1 MSKVFGDMI
10 GRIFVGIWRGLDGLR
25 KFLHLVVLLTIFGF
39 VVGALRTS
47 IPHIADKSAL
57 VIAPKGEIV
66 EQLSGSAVD
75 QAMARVQGDARE
87 ETLLWDLVD
96 ALKAAKKDARIAAV
110 VLDLNSMTAGGQ
122 PTLAELTAAIKDFR
136 SSGKKVVAHATS
148 FLQESYY
155 VAAAA
160 DEIYLD
166 PMGLVAID
174 GYDRYRTYYKD
185 LLDKLGVE
193 VNLFRV
199 GAYKSAAEVYVRS
212 DMSPEDREESLAYLN
227 GLWFNYRKAVAEAR
241 GLTPTDISDYV
252 NNSVPAMLAAK
263 GNSAKVAL
271 DAKLVTGLKS
281 SLDVERRM
289 VELVGGDSKK
299 TEEKVEADKSDA
311 GESYNST
318 SLEDYLR
325 VVQAE
330 KRARSGGKDK
340 IGVIIAAGEILDGS
354 QPPGSVGGET
364 AAMLIRQARE
374 DDDVKA
380 IVLRVDSPGGSVF
393 ASEQIYREVRAAQE
407 AGKTVVVSMGDLAAS
422 GGYYIAS
429 SADEIWAHPATITG
443 SIGIFGAIPT
453 FQNTLNKLGVSVDGV
468 GTTKLSGQLRLDRPL
483 GEDAKVLLQ
492 SFIERGYEEF
502 LGHVAE
508 GRKKTRDEVH
518 AIAQGRV
525 WIGTD
530 AKSNGLVDH
539 LGLFDQAVKSAA
551 KLAELSDDY
560 EVERIEPELSW
571 AESLALQIKVWFATN
586 FVGDIAAHI
595 PALQVAREFEP
606 LQRELTRWSRMNARD
621 NRYAYCFCDVR

>member
-1 MSKVFGDMI
+1 MI

-96 ALKAAKKDARIAAV
+96 ALKAAKKDARISAV

-148 FLQESYY
+148 FMQESYY

-166 PMGLVAID
+166 PMGLIAID
-174 GYDRYRTYYKD
+174 GYERYRTYYKN

-227 GLWFNYRKAVAEAR
+227 ALWFNYRKAVAEAR

-263 GNSAKVAL
+263 GDSAKVAL

-289 VELVGGDSKK
+289 VELVGGDSSKK
-299 TEEKVEADKSDA
+299 TEEKVESKESDA

-330 KRARSGGKDK
+330 KRARAAGEDK

-354 QPPGSVGGET
+354 QPPGTVGGET

-374 DDDVKA
+374 NDDIKA
-380 IVLRVDSPGGSVF
+380 IVLRVDSPGGSVL
-393 ASEQIYREVRAAQE
+393 ASEEIYREVRAAQE

-422 GGYYIAS
+422 GGYYIAA
-429 SADEIWAHPATITG
+429 SADEIWAHPSTITG

-453 FQNTLNKLGVSVDGV
+453 FQNTLKKIGVNVDGV
-468 GTTKLSGQLRLDRPL
+468 GTTKLSGQLRIDRPM

-502 LGHVAE
+502 LAHVAE

-530 AKSNGLVDH
+530 AKKNGLVDQ

-551 KLAELSDDY
+551 ARAGIKDY
-560 EVERIEPELSW
+560 DVERIEPQL
-571 AESLALQIKVWFATN
+571 SLAERLALRIRVWFAAN
-586 FVGDIAAHI
+586 VLGD
-595 PALQVAREFEP
+595 VARHSPLAKLSQQLEP
-606 LQRELTRWSRMNARD
+606 VQRELDRWTRMNARD

>member
-1 MSKVFGDMI
+1 MI

-47 IPHIADKSAL
+47 IPHIADRSAL

-66 EQLSGSAVD
+66 EQLTGSPVD
-75 QAMARVQGDARE
+75 QALARAQGERQS
-87 ETLLWDLVD
+87 ETLLWDLTD
-96 ALKAAKKDARIAAV
+96 ALKAAKKDPRISAV
-110 VLDLNSMTAGGQ
+110 VIDLNYMSGGGQ
-122 PTLAELTAAIKDFR
+122 PTLAEFTAAIKDFR

-174 GYDRYRTYYKD
+174 GYERYRTYYKD
-185 LLDKLGVE
+185 LFDKLGVE

-199 GAYKSAAEVYVRS
+199 GAYKSAAEIYVRT

-227 GLWFNYRKAVAEAR
+227 ALWLSYRTAVSEAR

-252 NNSVPAMLAAK
+252 NDLVPSMLAAK
-263 GNSAKVAL
+263 GNAAKVAF

-281 SLDVERRM
+281 SLEVERRL
-289 VELVGGDSKK
+289 VELVGSDTPEE
-299 TEEKVEADKSDA
+299 TEEKIEADESDA

-325 VVQAE
+325 VVHAE
-330 KRARSGGKDK
+330 KRARSAGEDK
-340 IGVIIAAGEILDGS
+340 VGVIIAAGEILDGS
-354 QPPGSVGGET
+354 QPPGTVGGET
-364 AAMLIRQARE
+364 AAELIRSARE

-393 ASEQIYREVRAAQE
+393 ASEQIYREIRAAQE
-407 AGKTVVVSMGDLAAS
+407 DGKPVVVSMGDLAAS

-453 FQNTLNKLGVSVDGV
+453 FQNTLKKIGVNVDGV
-468 GTTKLSGQLRLDRPL
+468 GTTSLSGQLRIDRPL

-502 LGHVAE
+502 LSHVAE

-530 AKSNGLVDH
+530 AKGNGLVDH

-551 KLAELSDDY
+551 KLAEMDEY

-571 AESLALQIKVWFATN
+571 AESLALQVKVWFAKN
-586 FVGDIAAHI
+586 FVGDIAARI
-595 PALQVAREFEP
+595 PALQVARDFEP
-606 LQRELTRWSRMNARD
+606 LQRELARWSRMNARD

>member
-1 MSKVFGDMI
+1 MI

-25 KFLHLVVLLTIFGF
+25 KFLHLLVLLTIFGF

-47 IPHIADKSAL
+47 IPHIADASAL
-57 VIAPKGEIV
+57 VLAPKGEIV
-66 EQLSGSAVD
+66 EQLSGSPVD
-75 QAMARVQGDARE
+75 QALEKVQGNRKE
-87 ETLLWDLVD
+87 ETLLWDLID

-110 VLDLNSMTAGGQ
+110 VIDLNYMSGGGQ
-122 PTLAELTAAIKDFR
+122 PTLAEFTAAIKDFR

-166 PMGLVAID
+166 PLGLVAID
-174 GYDRYRTYYKD
+174 GYERYRTYYKD
-185 LLDKLGVE
+185 LFDKLGVE

-199 GAYKSAAEVYVRS
+199 GAYKSAAEVYVRT

-227 GLWFNYRKAVAEAR
+227 ALWLSYRTAVAEAR

-252 NNSVPAMLAAK
+252 ANLVPAMLAAK
-263 GNSAKVAL
+263 GDAAKVAL

-289 VELVGGDSKK
+289 VALVGGDSPEE
-299 TEEKVEADKSDA
+299 TEEKIEADESDA
-311 GESYNST
+311 GESFNST

-325 VVQAE
+325 VVHAE
-330 KRARSGGKDK
+330 KSARGAGKDK
-340 IGVIIAAGEILDGS
+340 IGVVIASGEILDGS
-354 QPPGSVGGET
+354 QPPGTVGGET
-364 AAMLIRQARE
+364 AASLIREARE

-380 IVLRVDSPGGSVF
+380 IVIRVDSPGGSVF
-393 ASEQIYREVRAAQE
+393 ASEQIYREVRAAQ
-407 AGKTVVVSMGDLAAS
+407 ADGKPVIVSMGDLAAS

-453 FQNTLNKLGVSVDGV
+453 FQNTLKKIGVNVDGV
-468 GTTKLSGQLRLDRPL
+468 GTTNLSGQLRIDRPL
-483 GEDAKVLLQ
+483 GEDAKILLQ

-502 LGHVAE
+502 LAHVAE

-530 AKSNGLVDH
+530 AKNNGLVDQ
-539 LGLFDQAVKSAA
+539 LGPATTTSSASSPNSA
-551 KLAELSDDY
+551 GPRRSHC
-560 EVERIEPELSW
+560 RSR
-571 AESLALQIKVWFATN
+571 SGSRRTSSATSPRAYPRCRSP
-586 FVGDIAAHI
+586 VSS
-595 PALQVAREFEP
+595 
-606 LQRELTRWSRMNARD
+606 SRCSASSRAG
-621 NRYAYCFCDVR
+621 RA

>member
-1 MSKVFGDMI
+1 MI

-47 IPHIADKSAL
+47 IPHIADASAL

-66 EQLSGSAVD
+66 EQLSGSPVD
-75 QAMARVQGDARE
+75 QALEKVQGNAKE

-110 VLDLNSMTAGGQ
+110 VIDLNYLTGGGQ
-122 PTLAELTAAIKDFR
+122 PTLAEFTAAIKDFR

-174 GYDRYRTYYKD
+174 GYERYRTYYKE
-185 LLDKLGVE
+185 LFDKLGVE

-199 GAYKSAAEVYVRS
+199 GAYKSAAEVYVRT

-227 GLWFNYRKAVAEAR
+227 ALWLSYRTAVAEAR

-252 NNSVPAMLAAK
+252 ANLVPAMLAAK
-263 GNSAKVAL
+263 GDAAKVAL

-289 VELVGGDSKK
+289 VELVGSDSPKD
-299 TEEKVEADKSDA
+299 TEKKVEADKSDA

-330 KRARSGGKDK
+330 KRARGLGKDK
-340 IGVIIAAGEILDGS
+340 IGVIIASGEILDGS
-354 QPPGSVGGET
+354 QPPGTVGGET
-364 AAMLIRQARE
+364 AASLIREARE

-393 ASEQIYREVRAAQE
+393 ASEQIYREVRAAQV
-407 AGKTVVVSMGDLAAS
+407 AGKPVIVSMGDLAAS

-453 FQNTLNKLGVSVDGV
+453 FQNTLKKIGVSVDGV
-468 GTTKLSGQLRLDRPL
+468 GTTNLSGQLRIDRPL

-502 LGHVAE
+502 LQHVAE

-530 AKSNGLVDH
+530 AKKNGLVDQ

-551 KLAELSDDY
+551 KRANLTGDY
-560 EVERIEPELSW
+560 DVERIEPELSW
-571 AESLALQIKVWFATN
+571 AESLALQIKVWFAKN
-586 FVGDIAAHI
+586 FVGEIAARI

-606 LQRELTRWSRMNARD
+606 LQRELTRWTRMNARD

>member
-1 MSKVFGDMI
+1 MI

-47 IPHIADKSAL
+47 IPHIADGSAL

-66 EQLSGSAVD
+66 EQLSGSPVD
-75 QAMARVQGDARE
+75 QAIERVQGDAKE
-87 ETLLWDLVD
+87 ETLLWDLID

-110 VLDLNSMTAGGQ
+110 VIDLNYMSGGGQ
-122 PTLAELTAAIKDFR
+122 PTLAEFTSAIKDFR

-174 GYDRYRTYYKD
+174 GYERYRTYYKE
-185 LLDKLGVE
+185 LLDKIGVE

-199 GAYKSAAEVYVRS
+199 GAYKSAAEVYVRT

-227 GLWFNYRKAVAEAR
+227 ALWLSYRTAVAEAR

-252 NNSVPAMLAAK
+252 NNLVPAMLAAK
-263 GNSAKVAL
+263 GDAAKVAL

-289 VELVGGDSKK
+289 VELVGGDSPHQNV
-299 TEEKVEADKSDA
+299 EKVEAEESDA
-311 GESYNST
+311 GESFNST

-325 VVQAE
+325 VVHAE
-330 KRARSGGKDK
+330 KRARGAGKDK
-340 IGVIIAAGEILDGS
+340 IGVIIASGEILEGS
-354 QPPGSVGGET
+354 QPPGTVGGET
-364 AAMLIRQARE
+364 AASLIREARE

-393 ASEQIYREVRAAQE
+393 ASEQIYREVRAAQ
-407 AGKTVVVSMGDLAAS
+407 ADGKPVVVSMGDLAAS

-453 FQNTLNKLGVSVDGV
+453 FQNTLKKIGVSVDGV
-468 GTTKLSGQLRLDRPL
+468 GTTNLSGQLRIDRPM

-502 LGHVAE
+502 LAHVAE

-525 WIGTD
+525 WLGTD
-530 AKSNGLVDH
+530 AKNNGLVDQ

-551 KLAELSDDY
+551 KRANLSGDY
-560 EVERIEPELSW
+560 DVERIEPQLSW
-571 AESLALQIKVWFATN
+571 AETLALQIRVWFAEN
-586 FVGDIAAHI
+586 FVGDIAARI
-595 PALQVAREFEP
+595 PALQVAREFQP
-606 LQRELTRWSRMNARD
+606 LQRELARWSRMNARD

>member
-1 MSKVFGDMI
+1 MI
-10 GRIFVGIWRGLDGLR
+10 GRLFGVIWRGLDGLR
-25 KFLHLVVLLTIFGF
+25 KVLHLVLLLTLFGF

-66 EQLSGSAVD
+66 EQLTGSPVD
-75 QAMARVQGDARE
+75 QAIARAQGDAQA
-87 ETLLWDLVD
+87 ETLLWDLID
-96 ALKAAKKDARIAAV
+96 ALKAAKKDERIKAV
-110 VLDLNSMTAGGQ
+110 VLDLNYMSGGGQ

-136 SSGKKVVAHATS
+136 SSGKKVIAYATS

-155 VAAAA
+155 VAASA
-160 DEIYLD
+160 DEVYLD
-166 PMGLVAID
+166 PQGLVAID
-174 GYDRYRTYYKD
+174 GYERYRTYYKE
-185 LLDKLGVE
+185 LFDKIGIE

-199 GAYKSAAEVYVRS
+199 GAYKSAAEVYVRT

-227 GLWFNYRKAVAEAR
+227 ALWLSYRTTVGEAR
-241 GLTPTDISDYV
+241 GLTATDISDYV
-252 NNSVPAMLAAK
+252 KNLVPAMLAAK
-263 GNSAKVAL
+263 GDAAKVAL

-281 SLDVERRM
+281 SLDVERRL
-289 VELVGGDSKK
+289 VELVGSDSAEE
-299 TEEKVEADKSDA
+299 TEKKVEADESDA

-325 VVQAE
+325 IVHAE
-330 KRARSGGKDK
+330 KRARAGGKPRV
-340 IGVIIAAGEILDGS
+340 GVIIASGEILDGS
-354 QPPGSVGGET
+354 QPPGTVGGET
-364 AAMLIRQARE
+364 AAELIRSARQ

-380 IVLRVDSPGGSVF
+380 IVLRIDSPGGSVF
-393 ASEQIYREVRAAQE
+393 ASEQIYREVRAAQ
-407 AGKTVVVSMGDLAAS
+407 ADGKPVVVSMGDLAAS

-453 FQNTLNKLGVSVDGV
+453 FQNTLKKIGVSVDGV
-468 GTTKLSGQLRLDRPL
+468 GTTNLSGQLRIDRPL

-492 SFIERGYEEF
+492 SFIEHGYEEF

-530 AKSNGLVDH
+530 ARNNGLVDE

-551 KLAELSDDY
+551 KRADLTGDY
-560 EVERIEPELSW
+560 DVDRIEPELSW
-571 AESLALQIKVWFATN
+571 AETLVLQIRVWFARN
-586 FVGDIAAHI
+586 FLGDIAARLPGI
-595 PALQVAREFEP
+595 EVARQLEP
-606 LQRELTRWSRMNARD
+606 LQRELARWSRMNARD
-621 NRYAYCFCDVR
+621 NRYAYCFCDIR

>member
-1 MSKVFGDMI
+1 MI

-25 KFLHLVVLLTIFGF
+25 KFLHLLVLLAIFGF

-47 IPHIADKSAL
+47 IPHIADGSAL

-66 EQLSGSAVD
+66 EQLSGSPVD
-75 QAMARVQGDARE
+75 QALARVQGDARE

-96 ALKAAKKDARIAAV
+96 ALKAAKKDERIVAV

-148 FLQESYY
+148 FMQESYY

-174 GYDRYRTYYKD
+174 GYERYRTYYKE
-185 LLDKLGVE
+185 LFDKLGVE
-193 VNLFRV
+193 INLFRV

-263 GNSAKVAL
+263 GDSAKVAL

-299 TEEKVEADKSDA
+299 TEEKVEAKKSDA

-318 SLEDYLR
+318 PLEDYLR
-325 VVQAE
+325 VVHAE
-330 KRARSGGKDK
+330 KAARSAGKDK

-354 QPPGSVGGET
+354 QPPGTVGGET
-364 AAMLIRQARE
+364 ASILIRKARE
-374 DDDVKA
+374 DENVKA

-407 AGKTVVVSMGDLAAS
+407 AGKPVVVSMGDLAAS

-453 FQNTLNKLGVSVDGV
+453 FQNTLNKIGVTVDGV

-502 LGHVAE
+502 LAHVAE

-530 AKSNGLVDH
+530 AKENGLVDH

-551 KLAELSDDY
+551 KLADLTGDY
-560 EVERIEPELSW
+560 EVERMEPELSW

-586 FVGDIAAHI
+586 FVGEVVAHT
-595 PALQVAREFEP
+595 PMLQVARELEP